1 MGVPVIALSITGL
14 GAIFGGYLVLAAFRL
29 PGLLY
34 WAIAAV
40 TTLGCTLACVVRAL
54 LGQGYRYH
62 DRLGTANKITLFRGI
77 LLCGVAGFATM
88 PPPSGPLAWL
98 PGCLFAAAVGVD
110 VLDGAVARRK
120 GETTRLGEVLDREFD
135 ALGTLVAALVAYRY
149 GKVPLFYIGVGSI
162 YYWFTLGLW
171 LRRKR
176 GRPVHDLPSSL
187 FRRIAGAGQSVFLVM
202 ALLPLFEP
210 AMTYWA
216 SWIFGLLVLVS
227 FARDWQITT
236 ESAHAGFQR
245 DRSRNIPGFPR
256 RGIEIVHRAPD
267 SVPCPDEK

>member
-1 MGVPVIALSITGL
+1 MGVPVIALGITGL

-40 TTLGCTLACVVRAL
+40 TTLGCTLACAVGA
-54 LGQGYRYH
+54 GYRYH

-77 LLCGVAGFATM
+77 LLCGVAGFATI
-88 PPPSGPLAWL
+88 PPPSGPLTWL
-98 PGCLFAAAVGVD
+98 PGCLFAAAVGAD

-149 GKVPLFYIGVGSI
+149 GQVPLFYIGVGSI

-171 LRRKR
+171 WRRKR

-236 ESAHAGFQR
+236 ERRAHM
-245 DRSRNIPGFPR
+245 PGFSLT
-256 RGIEIVHRAPD
+256 GHEISPD
-267 SVPCPDEK
+267 SRGAESR

>member
-40 TTLGCTLACVVRAL
+40 MTLGYTLACVARAL
-54 LGQGYRYH
+54 LVQGYRCH

-77 LLCGVAGFATM
+77 LLCGVAGFATI

-98 PGCLFAAAVGVD
+98 PGCLFAAAVGAD

-120 GETTRLGEVLDREFD
+120 GETTRLGAALDREFD
-135 ALGTLVAALVAYRY
+135 ALGTLVAALVAYRF
-149 GKVPLFYIGVGSI
+149 GQVPLYYIGVGSI
-162 YYWFTLGLW
+162 YYWFILGLW

-176 GRPVHDLPSSL
+176 GRPVYDLPSSP
-187 FRRIAGAGQSVFLVM
+187 FRRIAGAGQSVFLAM

-210 AMTYWA
+210 AITCRA

-227 FARDWQITT
+227 FARDWQIATG
-236 ESAHAGFQR
+236 SATV
-245 DRSRNIPGFPR
+245 SR
-256 RGIEIVHRAPD
+256 
-267 SVPCPDEK
+267 